1 MADLTPVAPD
11 AQAPPH
17 SPAACPACRI
27 ADQLAEHRDTFAAT
41 WTKRRGIL
49 NFAILIAQRECPA
62 YQRSWSEGTEPVPLS
77 ECVAEVREQIEARR
91 G

>member
-1 MADLTPVAPD
+1 MADLTPVPPD

-62 YQRSWSEGTEPVPLS
+62 YQWAWSEGTEPVPLS
-77 ECVAEVREQIEARR
+77 ACVAEVRDELEARR